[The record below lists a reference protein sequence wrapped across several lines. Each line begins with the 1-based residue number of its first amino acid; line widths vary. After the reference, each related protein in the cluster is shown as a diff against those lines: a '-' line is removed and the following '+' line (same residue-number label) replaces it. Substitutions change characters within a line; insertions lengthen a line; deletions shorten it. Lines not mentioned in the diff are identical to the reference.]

1 MLPKFSP
8 HTELDREKGRVSS
21 DDNSPFYCLR
31 FNHNDLTPDEQQ
43 RTVRGPSFTRAL
55 SSMATLSRQSHDRT
69 DSAPPRWQA
78 TNVKPLVLVV
88 EDHDD
93 TSFMLRYLLEMQGC
107 RVATAQDGLT
117 AVRLAEQTRPD
128 LILMDT
134 SLPRLD
140 GLAATRRIR
149 ELAALHE
156 VPIVFLSGHAEASF
170 RAVAL
175 ETGGNDYLVK
185 PFALDQLQRVIERHL
200 VQSATEK
207 AE

>member
-1 MLPKFSP
+1 
-8 HTELDREKGRVSS
+8 
-21 DDNSPFYCLR
+21 
-31 FNHNDLTPDEQQ
+31 
-43 RTVRGPSFTRAL
+43 
-55 SSMATLSRQSHDRT
+55 MATLSRKSNART
-69 DSAPPRWQA
+69 DSPPPRRQA
-78 TNVKPLVLVV
+78 TKVTPLVLVV

-93 TSFMLRYLLEMQGC
+93 TRFMLRYLLEMQGC
-107 RVATAQDGLT
+107 QVATARDGLT
-117 AVRLAEQTRPD
+117 AIRVAEQTRPD

-156 VPIVFLSGHAEASF
+156 VPIVFLSGRAEASF

-200 VQSATEK
+200 TKSATAK